1 MDRHVTTPSRYQS
14 LLQRLQ
20 PFFPKRLRQWIV
32 LSVLIHLIIF
42 AGIIYK
48 RHQSTHGLSTAVMI
62 SLGAAGSAPPPAS
75 PSTAQPTR
83 QQQSTPHRPRTTA
96 LPPVQQPV
104 LPSPSPLNL
113 PTVSTTTGAPLKS
126 SAHQPLVGAAA
137 TAGHAA
143 PSKGAAPSLSGSSR
157 SGSGTTT
164 IEGVFG
170 QGEGPRFTRR
180 VLPDYP
186 AQAFRR
192 QREGVVLLRLTITD
206 QGTLR
211 SVELVKD
218 PGFGFADA
226 AIQAVKQSHFSPGTH
241 NGKPVT
247 MRTLLPIRFVLED
260 H

>member
-20 PFFPKRLRQWIV
+20 PFLPKRLRQWIV

-48 RHQSTHGLSTAVMI
+48 RHQPTHGLSTAVMI
-62 SLGAAGSAPPPAS
+62 SLGAADSPSPPAS
-75 PSTAQPTR
+75 PSTR
-83 QQQSTPHRPRTTA
+83 QQQSTPHRPRTTE
-96 LPPVQQPV
+96 LPPAQQPV
-104 LPSPSPLNL
+104 LPSPSPSNI
-113 PTVSTTTGAPLKS
+113 PTVSTTTGAPIKS
-126 SAHQPLVGAAA
+126 STHQPLAGAAA
-137 TAGHAA
+137 TAGHAS
-143 PSKGAAPSLSGSSR
+143 PSKGAAPSLSGNSR

-170 QGEGPRFTRR
+170 QGDGPRFTRR